1 MNNEQLKQAI
11 EQRETE
17 VQGYQ
22 TNIDNYTLMVDELS
36 SEWPEDLVNF
46 KGQEIAD
53 IVQNITDE
61 DSLIQ
66 VADLLFRDKLKI
78 TLWTER
84 LEQRKAKL
92 ILKILKDQTE

>member
-22 TNIDNYTLMVDELS
+22 TNIDNYTLMIDELS
-36 SEWPEDLVNF
+36 SEWPEDLVKF

-92 ILKILKDQTE
+92 ILKILKDQRE

>member
-1 MNNEQLKQAI
+1 MNNEELKQAI

-22 TNIDNYTLMVDELS
+22 TNIDNYALMIDELS
-36 SEWPEDLVNF
+36 SEWPEDLVKF

-53 IVQNITDE
+53 IVHNITDE

-66 VADLLFRDKLKI
+66 VADLLFMDKLKI

>member
-1 MNNEQLKQAI
+1 MNNEELKQAI

-22 TNIDNYTLMVDELS
+22 TNIDNYALMIDELP
-36 SEWPEDLVNF
+36 SEWPEDLVKF
-46 KGQEIAD
+46 KGKEIAD
-53 IVQNITDE
+53 IVQSITDE

-66 VADLLFRDKLKI
+66 VADLLFMDKLKI

>member
-22 TNIDNYTLMVDELS
+22 TNIDNYTLMIDELS
-36 SEWPEDLVNF
+36 SEWPEDLVKF